1 MAIKEGRRPAPIN
14 DASSLRG
21 RSRTGAQ
28 AKGAHVVT
36 AQAAPQRGI
45 AGSTPWLVALG
56 LFAGAA
62 LGIAGYAMVYA
73 EGLSYLSSEPKV
85 CANCH
90 IMQAQY
96 DAWQKASHHH
106 VAVCNDCHLPRGFVG
121 QYYAKARNGFNHAK
135 AYTLQDFD
143 EPIAIKAFNSDIVQ
157 DNCLACHRDLVHDAV
172 MERGPAEEASCVH
185 CHAGAG
191 HGERAG
197 LGGPQT

>member
-1 MAIKEGRRPAPIN
+1 MYRARVDLSP
-14 DASSLRG
+14 
-21 RSRTGAQ
+21 TGAR
-28 AKGAHVVT
+28 AWGAHVVT
-36 AQAAPQRGI
+36 AREAPQRGNK
-45 AGSTPWLVALG
+45 GSTPWLVALG
-56 LFAGAA
+56 IFAGAA
-62 LGIAGYAMVYA
+62 LGIGGYAMVYA
-73 EGLSYLSSEPKV
+73 ESFSYLSSEPKV

-96 DAWQKASHHH
+96 DSWQKASHHH

-121 QYYAKARNGFNHAK
+121 QYVAKARNGFNHAK
-135 AYTLQDFD
+135 AYTLQDFA
-143 EPIAIKAFNSDIVQ
+143 EPIAIKTFNSDIVQ

-197 LGGPQT
+197 LGGPRT